1 MKNPVLSL
9 YRYILDTRKRYYLNW
24 LRPQF
29 KAFGEGAFVTK
40 LSNLAHPE
48 RISLGENVQLGK
60 QGVLEVFPNFKDE
73 NYPEAEII
81 IGANAVIGDYFH
93 IGAIQKLQ
101 IGKNVLIGRRV
112 LINDHSHG
120 DLADSKNGIPPMDRI
135 LKSKGRITIQ
145 DNVWI
150 GDNAVILSGVTIG
163 EGAIVGANSV
173 VTKDVPPF
181 TVVGGVPA
189 RIIKQ

>member
-29 KAFGEGAFVTK
+29 KVFGEGAFVTK

-48 RISLGENVQLGK
+48 RISIGENVQLGK
-60 QGVLEVFPNFKDE
+60 QGVLEVFPIFKDE

-150 GDNAVILSGVTIG
+150 GDNAVILSGATIG

>member
-1 MKNPVLSL
+1 MN
-9 YRYILDTRKRYYLNW
+9 
-24 LRPQF
+24 
-29 KAFGEGAFVTK
+29 GETGSAKEMF
-40 LSNLAHPE
+40 
-48 RISLGENVQLGK
+48 Q
-60 QGVLEVFPNFKDE
+60 DE
-73 NYPEAEII
+73 HDPEAEII

-101 IGKNVLIGRRV
+101 IGQNVLIGRYV

-120 DLADSKNGIPPMDRI
+120 DLADSKNGIPPVDRT
-135 LKSKGRITIQ
+135 LKSKGRITIK

-150 GDNAVILSGVTIG
+150 GDNAAILSGVTIG

-173 VTKDVPPF
+173 VTKDVPPY

-189 RIIKQ
+189 QVIKQ

>member
-29 KAFGEGAFVTK
+29 KSFGTGAFVTK
-40 LSNLAHPE
+40 LANLSHPE
-48 RISLGENVQLGK
+48 RISIGDNVQLGK
-60 QGVLEVFPNFKDE
+60 QGVLEVFPKFKED

-101 IGKNVLIGRRV
+101 IGQNVLIGRYV

-120 DLADSKNGIPPMDRI
+120 DLADSKNGIPPVDRT
-135 LKSKGRITIQ
+135 LKSKGRITIK

-150 GDNAVILSGVTIG
+150 GDNAAILSGVTIG

-173 VTKDVPPF
+173 VTKDVPPY

-189 RIIKQ
+189 QVIKQ